1 MAEQTTFGAALAA
14 RPDARATQNWLKMQQ
29 QRSDKRSQALLD
41 FMKKA
46 DQKWAKMNDDVRKDV
61 VDYFMKSL
69 SDLQSGKHEADV
81 AKQLERAE
89 QDLEDVNAKL
99 AKRIDLRS
107 DPRGQAQLMKI
118 RSEPITFA
126 AFLNADVLNPDTYL
140 TQFGMGADR
149 LLDLV
154 LAGTGATPEEA
165 SRVIEDILDKAK
177 VDNDT
182 LLMIGDPKAYQK
194 AVDAEV
200 RSLVAQVA
208 PELRS
213 AAGNRE
219 LSPAQW
225 RLIEK
230 DLLPTALRNRLMYET
245 EVNALEEQR
254 AELSKSVV
262 ALGEGGE
269 RAQGEALALALQNT
283 LEMMEGRSV
292 LGVDPTMDEVRAD
305 TAKARGGMSP
315 EDRRSVELLY
325 PGIADIA
332 RTGSPEEIRAALRGA
347 SAEGQAADPTSIAL
361 MSLLHDVERANTN
374 PDFVLWRRQRG
385 VQGDVPA
392 SLREL
397 RAFRRQQVRTSR
409 PGYRYKR
416 TGDMREVTFIDKAMG
431 LQTAAGPMYFVDNES
446 GEYLTPEQVA
456 KQGAADLKEANVVE
470 FDVSNP
476 DVLERVASA
485 ATNSELQPFLQ
496 SMAGQEKLARSRV
509 LFDKTSGRMLVLDE
523 KRRVIG
529 SAVVTDDGELKKLAK
544 DDDYADVVGS
554 VDGFQR
560 GEGGNMVASLPDDAL
575 VGGVFDVAAY
585 IPAGTRTAEAP
596 KKTLRGEA
604 VYAPG
609 QPANKLALM
618 HEVDGIK
625 QVQFVDILDDDGSSL
640 LLDQQFLPMEK
651 RGLFG
656 RDYER
661 RSQRQAK
668 RARPGDER
676 LSKADP
682 MEAST
687 RREKKLI
694 AAAKAVVDP
703 AVSLEGGTV
712 RPALTSGGGKGKGR
726 GKAASAT
733 PAGAAPAGD
742 TATWPTP
749 GVGGVFSKALAMP
762 HRAYL
767 ANDPTYDAT
776 DLRPTRNAAA
786 IAADKT
792 LAQFMS
798 ATEKADALAEKKR
811 KDAENRA
818 ALQERAEADE
828 RNAAAGAPQ
837 VRPRVPY

>member
-1 MAEQTTFGAALAA
+1 GSHE
-14 RPDARATQNWLKMQQ
+14 
-29 QRSDKRSQALLD
+29 LD
-41 FMKKA
+41 
-46 DQKWAKMNDDVRKDV
+46 
-61 VDYFMKSL
+61 
-69 SDLQSGKHEADV
+69 
-81 AKQLERAE
+81 
-89 QDLEDVNAKL
+89 
-99 AKRIDLRS
+99 
-107 DPRGQAQLMKI
+107 QAQ
-118 RSEPITFA
+118 R
-126 AFLNADVLNPDTYL
+126 
-140 TQFGMGADR
+140 
-149 LLDLV
+149 
-154 LAGTGATPEEA
+154 
-165 SRVIEDILDKAK
+165 
-177 VDNDT
+177 
-182 LLMIGDPKAYQK
+182 
-194 AVDAEV
+194 
-200 RSLVAQVA
+200 
-208 PELRS
+208 
-213 AAGNRE
+213 
-219 LSPAQW
+219 
-225 RLIEK
+225 RLIETE
-230 DLLPTALRNRLMYET
+230 LLPAALRNRLMYET

-254 AELSKSVV
+254 AALSKSVE
-262 ALGEGGE
+262 ALGDGGE
-269 RAQGEALALALQNT
+269 RAQGEALAMALQNT

-332 RTGSPEEIRAALRGA
+332 RTGSPEEIRAALQGS
-347 SAEGQAADPTSIAL
+347 SAAGQAADSTSIAL

-397 RAFRRQQVRTSR
+397 RAFRRQQMRTSR

-456 KQGAADLKEANVVE
+456 KKGAADLKKANVVE

-496 SMAGQEKLARSRV
+496 SVAGQEKLARSRV
-509 LFDKTSGRMLVLDE
+509 LFDKASGRMLVLDE
-523 KRRVIG
+523 KRQVIG
-529 SAVVTDDGELKKLAK
+529 SAVVTDDGELQKLAK

-656 RDYER
+656 RDHER

-687 RREKKLI
+687 RRERKLTE
-694 AAAKAVVDP
+694 AAAAVVDP

-712 RPALTSGGGKGKGR
+712 GPALRSGGGKRGAGGS
-726 GKAASAT
+726 GKARGTGSGA
-733 PAGAAPAGD
+733 PAAPA
-742 TATWPTP
+742 ATQAAGPLVEWPIP
-749 GVGGVFSKALAMP
+749 GVGGAHTQAMGRALRGEAE
-762 HRAYL
+762 HAQDNYKGR
-767 ANDPTYDAT
+767 DI
-776 DLRPTRNAAA
+776 RPTTREPWQV
-786 IAADKT
+786 AADVEKEARRRDHVAALLPLSPERK
-792 LAQFMS
+792 LA
-798 ATEKADALAEKKR
+798 DIRR
-811 KDAENRA
+811 KEAENRA
-818 ALQERAEADE
+818 ALQEQAEADK
-828 RNAAAGAPQ
+828 RNAAAGVPQ

>member
-1 MAEQTTFGAALAA
+1 MADDASLVAQIAASPGGRQQLAALKAVTA
-14 RPDARATQNWLKMQQ
+14 QKNKLGDAMVKLMNQSNRRWEHLADDT
-29 QRSDKRSQALLD
+29 R
-41 FMKKA
+41 KKI
-46 DQKWAKMNDDVRKDV
+46 
-61 VDYFMKSL
+61 VDYYIDTL
-69 SDLQSGKHEADV
+69 RDLQSSNYGASADKAR
-81 AKQLERAE
+81 AKTAK
-89 QDLEDVNAKL
+89 DLEDINAEL
-99 AKRIDLRS
+99 AKRIDLRR
-107 DPRGQAQLMKI
+107 DTRGQSQMVKL
-118 RSEPITFA
+118 RDNPG
-126 AFLNADVLNPDTYL
+126 AFIEFLSMDPLKQDDYL
-140 TQFGMGADR
+140 TSLGMGSDG

-154 LAGTGATPEEA
+154 LAGTGATDAERAERIA
-165 SRVIEDILDKAK
+165 AILDEAK
-177 VDNDT
+177 TDDDT
-182 LLMIGDPKAYQK
+182 YALRG
-194 AVDAEV
+194 DAEGYQAAV
-200 RSLVAQVA
+200 TAEAQQLAERLA
-208 PELRS
+208 PELEGAWRS
-213 AAGNRE
+213 YGLQPVHVKMIKA
-219 LSPAQW
+219 S
-225 RLIEK
+225 
-230 DLLPTALRNRLMYET
+230 LLPAALRNRLMYET
-245 EVNALEEQR
+245 EVNVLKEKR
-254 AELSKSVV
+254 AELVQQMASFDQGGDKAAGAASEV
-262 ALGEGGE
+262 ALQ
-269 RAQGEALALALQNT
+269 RALELGEALDALGLN
-283 LEMMEGRSV
+283 
-292 LGVDPTMDEVRAD
+292 PTMAEVRAD
-305 TAKARGGMSP
+305 TADARGGMTD
-315 EDRRSVELLY
+315 EDRRSIELLY
-325 PGIADIA
+325 PGLADIA
-332 RTGSPEEIRAALRGA
+332 RTGSPEEVRAALQGS
-347 SAEGQAADPTSIAL
+347 SAAGQAADSTSIAL

-397 RAFRRQQVRTSR
+397 RAFRRQQLRTSR

-456 KQGAADLKEANVVE
+456 KKGAADLKKANVVE

-485 ATNSELQPFLQ
+485 AVNEELRPFLQ

-523 KRRVIG
+523 KRQVIG
-529 SAVVTDDGELKKLAK
+529 SAVVTDDGELQRLAK

-560 GEGGNMVASLPDDAL
+560 GEGGNMVASLPDDTIA
-575 VGGVFDVAAY
+575 GEPFEVAAY

-733 PAGAAPAGD
+733 PAGAAPAGAAPAGD

-776 DLRPTRNAAA
+776 DLRPTRNAAV

-818 ALQERAEADE
+818 ALQERAETDE
-828 RNAAAGAPQ
+828 RNAAALLPF
-837 VRPRVPY
+837 

>member
-1 MAEQTTFGAALAA
+1 MADDASLVAQIAASPGGRQQLAALKAVTA
-14 RPDARATQNWLKMQQ
+14 QKNKLGDAMVKLMNQSNRRWEHLADDT
-29 QRSDKRSQALLD
+29 R
-41 FMKKA
+41 KKI
-46 DQKWAKMNDDVRKDV
+46 
-61 VDYFMKSL
+61 VDYYIDTL
-69 SDLQSGKHEADV
+69 RDLQSSNYGASADKAR
-81 AKQLERAE
+81 AKTAK
-89 QDLEDVNAKL
+89 DLEDINAEL
-99 AKRIDLRS
+99 AKRIDLRRDTRGQSQMVKLRS
-107 DPRGQAQLMKI
+107 DP
-118 RSEPITFA
+118 S
-126 AFLNADVLNPDTYL
+126 AFIDFLSMDPLKQDDYL
-140 TQFGMGADR
+140 TSLGMGSDG

-154 LAGTGATPEEA
+154 LAGTGATDAERAERIA
-165 SRVIEDILDKAK
+165 AILDEAK
-177 VDNDT
+177 TDDDT
-182 LLMIGDPKAYQK
+182 YALRG
-194 AVDAEV
+194 DAEGYQAAV
-200 RSLVAQVA
+200 TAEAQQLAERLA
-208 PELRS
+208 PELEGAWRS
-213 AAGNRE
+213 YG
-219 LSPAQW
+219 LQPVHVKM
-225 RLIEK
+225 IK
-230 DLLPTALRNRLMYET
+230 DSLLPAALRNRLMYET
-245 EVNALEEQR
+245 EVNVLKEKR
-254 AELSKSVV
+254 AELVQQMASFDQGGDKAAGAASEV
-262 ALGEGGE
+262 ALQRALELGESLD
-269 RAQGEALALALQNT
+269 ALGLN
-283 LEMMEGRSV
+283 
-292 LGVDPTMDEVRAD
+292 PTMAEVRAD
-305 TAKARGGMSP
+305 TADARGGMTD
-315 EDRRSVELLY
+315 EDRRSIELLY
-325 PGIADIA
+325 PGLADIA
-332 RTGSPEEIRAALRGA
+332 RTGSPEEVRAALQGS
-347 SAEGQAADPTSIAL
+347 SAAGQAADSTSIAL

-385 VQGDVPA
+385 VQGDVP
-392 SLREL
+392 
-397 RAFRRQQVRTSR
+397 
-409 PGYRYKR
+409 
-416 TGDMREVTFIDKAMG
+416 FIDKAMG
-431 LQTAAGPMYFVDNES
+431 WQTAAGPLYFVDNES
-446 GEYLTPEQVA
+446 DEYLTPEQVA
-456 KQGAADLKEANVVE
+456 KKGAADLKEANVVE

-496 SMAGQEKLARSRV
+496 SVAGQEKLARSRV
-509 LFDKTSGRMLVLDE
+509 LFDKASGRMLVLDE
-523 KRRVIG
+523 KRQVIG
-529 SAVVTDDGELKKLAK
+529 SAVVTDDGELQKLAK

-733 PAGAAPAGD
+733 PAGAAPAGAAPAGD

-776 DLRPTRNAAA
+776 DLRPTRNAAV

-818 ALQERAEADE
+818 ALQERAETDE
-828 RNAAAGAPQ
+828 RNAAALLPF
-837 VRPRVPY
+837 